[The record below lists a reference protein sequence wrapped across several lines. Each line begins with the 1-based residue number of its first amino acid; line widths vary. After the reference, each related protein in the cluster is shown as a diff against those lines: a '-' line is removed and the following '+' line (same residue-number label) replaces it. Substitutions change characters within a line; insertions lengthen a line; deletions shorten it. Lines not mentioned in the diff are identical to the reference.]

1 MSMFAGTGRLVRLAL
16 RRDRIKLPVWILAVF
31 LLILAQVP
39 ALKEA
44 YPSVS
49 NWVAYQQLMDTSAVG
64 RIFAGNVQ
72 TPTFGAV
79 VTAETLLY
87 TGLIIAFM
95 NTLLV
100 VRHTR
105 QNEELGS
112 SELLQSARVGRY
124 SALTSALVVAMA
136 ANVIVAAALA
146 MLMQLTADV
155 GTSQAWLF
163 GISQGMLGLCFA
175 AIAGITAQL
184 SGTGRGAN
192 SLASIAIGAAFLLR
206 GVGDILATKI
216 DGVYWPHWASWLSPF
231 GWLQLT
237 EPLTIERWWPLMIG
251 AVFVVVVTAVS
262 YVLLSYRDVG
272 EGVLPARGGSA
283 RASRGLLAPLG
294 LTIRLQKGVF
304 LGWCI
309 SMVLMSAAMGAMAQQ
324 IVEFAKESEIMQQYI
339 AALGGEGGIVEGYL
353 SAILAMTAMIVGAY
367 VIQALQRLRSEEV
380 RGYTESVFGT
390 AAPRSSWMLLHVIV
404 VVMGAVV
411 IVVAAGLAIA
421 AGAGLSMGNPLSQWG
436 LGQYAI
442 AALSYAPALLL
453 FAGIM
458 ALFVGAIPRIAIGVT
473 WAAFVFVAV
482 VSQFG
487 VLLKF
492 PDWVINISPFSHIE
506 AAPAD
511 DIAVGPLVIFVV
523 IAFGLLLTGLV
534 AFRRR
539 DIVAG

>member
-1 MSMFAGTGRLVRLAL
+1 MSIFAGTGRLVRLAL
-16 RRDRIKLPVWILAVF
+16 RRDRIKLPVWIFAV
-31 LLILAQVP
+31 LLLVLVQVP

-44 YPSVS
+44 YPSAS
-49 NWVAYQQLMDTSAVG
+49 NWVAYQQLLDTSAVG

-124 SALTSALVVAMA
+124 SALTSALFVAIA
-136 ANVIVAAALA
+136 ANIVIAAGMAII
-146 MLMQLTADV
+146 MQLAADFSV
-155 GTSQAWLF
+155 SQAWLF
-163 GISQGMLGLCFA
+163 GIGQAMLGLCFA
-175 AIAGITAQL
+175 AIAGVTAQL
-184 SGTGRGAN
+184 SGTGRSAN
-192 SLASIAIGAAFLLR
+192 SLASIVIGATFLLR

-231 GWLQLT
+231 GWLQLS
-237 EPLTIERWWPLMIG
+237 EPLTLERWWPLAIS
-251 AVFVVVVTAVS
+251 AVFVVVATIVS
-262 YVLLSYRDVG
+262 YALLSYRDVG

-309 SMVLMSAAMGAMAQQ
+309 SMVLMAAAMGAMAQQ
-324 IVEFAKESEIMQQYI
+324 IVEFAKESDIMQQYI
-339 AALGGEGGIVEGYL
+339 AALGGAGDIVEGYL
-353 SAILAMTAMIVGAY
+353 SAILAMTAIIVSAY

-380 RGYTESVFGT
+380 RGYTESIFGT
-390 AAPRSSWMLLHVIV
+390 ASPRVSWMLSHV
-404 VVMGAVV
+404 VVVVIGAAT

-421 AGAGLSMGNPLSQWG
+421 AGAGLSMGNPLSEWD
-436 LGQYAI
+436 LGSYAV

-458 ALFVGAIPRIAIGVT
+458 VLFVGAIPRIAIGVT

-487 VLLKF
+487 SLLKF
-492 PDWVINISPFSHIE
+492 PEWVIDISPFSHIE

-511 DIAVGPLVIFVV
+511 DIVVGPLVIFAA
-523 IAFGLLLTGLV
+523 ITAGLLLAGLV

-539 DIVAG
+539 DVVAG